1 MIYLGIRQT
10 LQIAKE
16 TTFGVYLSAPGAG
29 SQNTPADPVPAL
41 ARKAMKS
48 ADDSLFYL
56 DETSILLPKA
66 QVIKVESGKCL

>member
-16 TTFGVYLSAPGAG
+16 TTFGVYLSAPG
-29 SQNTPADPVPAL
+29 NPVADPVPAL

-56 DETSILLPKA
+56 DEK
-66 QVIKVESGKCL
+66 